1 MLHKLPLVLG
11 KVCGSPKILEK
22 GLGKVWLESQVKW
35 GCVCGGGDE
44 ERAPSSP
51 LKLEEELSKKVT
63 VNLHF
68 YTKRPL
74 FILRG
79 SNFGP

>member
-1 MLHKLPLVLG
+1 M
-11 KVCGSPKILEK
+11 CR
-22 GLGKVWLESQVKW
+22 
-35 GCVCGGGDE
+35 GGDE

-51 LKLEEELSKKVT
+51 LKLEEELSMKMS

-74 FILRG
+74 FILRR
-79 SNFGP
+79 SNFGPYPPFPLLEDSFTLVCFVLTTFFY